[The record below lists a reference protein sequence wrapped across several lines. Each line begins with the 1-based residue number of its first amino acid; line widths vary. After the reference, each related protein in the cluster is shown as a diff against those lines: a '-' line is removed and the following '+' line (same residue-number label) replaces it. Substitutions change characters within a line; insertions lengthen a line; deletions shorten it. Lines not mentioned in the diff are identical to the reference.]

1 MFLGKNLQYL
11 RKNNGNMTQERLAEK
26 LGVSR
31 QTVSRWESSEAYP
44 EIPKLLDLCEI
55 FRCQLDDLLR
65 KDMNERSGAYLPI
78 RLVRVERFRM
88 AQYVM
93 ISANARQDVHTYM
106 DIWAKNSTLT
116 SLVPNPLRIC
126 WDFPYVSAEQKSRFG
141 LNGCG
146 CGWILPEDFSPACG
160 GPECI
165 WQETADYA
173 LMTIQDPFAPGFNR
187 ISHAYRMIMEYL
199 SANSIRK
206 SASPGILPCFEH
218 RYEKDGTVYV
228 DIFVHC
234 ETVPNP
240 EQIIKFI

>member
-11 RKNNGNMTQERLAEK
+11 RKANGNMTQERLAEK

-65 KDMNERSGAYLPI
+65 KDMNAQSGAYLPV
-78 RLVRVERFRM
+78 RLVRVEPFRM
-88 AQYVM
+88 AQYVI
-93 ISANARQDVHTYM
+93 ISANAKQDATAYM
-106 DIWAKNSTLT
+106 DYWIKNSGLL
-116 SLVPNPLRIC
+116 SRIPNPLRIC

-141 LNGCG
+141 MTGCG
-146 CGWILPEDFSPACG
+146 CGCIIPEDFIPACG

-165 WQETADYA
+165 RQETADYA
-173 LMTIQDPFAPGFNR
+173 LMTVRNPFDPGFNR
-187 ISHAYRMIMEYL
+187 IPHAYRTIMEFL
-199 SANSIRK
+199 STNGIRK
-206 SASPGILPCFEH
+206 SAAPGVLPCFER
-218 RYEKDGTVYV
+218 RYEQDGTPYV

-234 ETVPNP
+234 ESVPNP
-240 EQIIKFI
+240 EQIIKFT